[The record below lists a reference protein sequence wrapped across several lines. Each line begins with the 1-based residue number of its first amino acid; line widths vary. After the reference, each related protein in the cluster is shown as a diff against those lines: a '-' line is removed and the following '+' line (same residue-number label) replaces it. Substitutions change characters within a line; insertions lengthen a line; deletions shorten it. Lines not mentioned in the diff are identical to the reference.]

1 MEQLSTAKQ
10 TILATL
16 DEEIEKLEK
25 KLRKVQPYLDEL
37 ASLKRTRATL
47 LSERLPTGGGVRRNS
62 QLTMETMIHALRE
75 ADGPMETGELAEK
88 LGVDQTII
96 RSHLNRFKDQR
107 YRRTVDGW
115 ELIGEG
121 K

>member
-16 DEEIEKLEK
+16 DEEIGKLE
-25 KLRKVQPYLDEL
+25 
-37 ASLKRTRATL
+37 